1 MTVGVLLVALSISVC
16 LTVGQLLFKK
26 AALSL
31 GDVSSWSAMI
41 PKMLSNLWLVSGMAL
56 YLCTTVAWVLLLRTA
71 PISVVY
77 PVTALSFL
85 FVPVASHLVFGE
97 AYSWRLLL
105 CGVLICSGIAL
116 AGYEPR

>member
-1 MTVGVLLVALSISVC
+1 MTIGVLLVALSVSVC
-16 LTVGQLLFKK
+16 LTIGQLLFKK

-31 GDVSSWSAMI
+31 GDASSWTAMI
-41 PKMLSNLWLVSGMAL
+41 PKMLINVWLIGGMVL
-56 YLCTTVAWVLLLRTA
+56 YLLTTVAWVLLLRSA

-85 FVPVASHLVFGE
+85 FVPVASHFVFGE